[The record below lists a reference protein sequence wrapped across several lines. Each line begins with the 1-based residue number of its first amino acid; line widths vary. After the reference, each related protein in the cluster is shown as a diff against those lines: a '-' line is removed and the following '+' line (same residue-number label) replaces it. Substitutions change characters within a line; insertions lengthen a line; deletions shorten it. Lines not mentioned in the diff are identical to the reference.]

1 MEKTRKFVGKKAGRW
16 IKMKY
21 VVRTETTGTFGAAL
35 AFDNL
40 ADAKEQLQLWL
51 EVDKHPDDGAYDPDW
66 IDYIVSVSD
75 EDADEAMKGSVE
87 SEKFIEG
94 VCGEQ
99 YHGKYLPDS
108 DLYYPTKKG
117 KKTSLYLSA
126 KLQAVRD
133 EAEKRRKGLGYLLT
147 EIVDRYS
154 TIIKM
159 VNLPEFTPAEVSI
172 LSEVVMGSIP
182 TPQMLAG
189 MEWSVMDAATG
200 TEAEKKALA
209 DKIRRIPVPERMA
222 LVEAV
227 KNGGLKV
234 TD

>member
-1 MEKTRKFVGKKAGRW
+1 MTR
-16 IKMKY
+16 
-21 VVRTETTGTFGAAL
+21 
-35 AFDNL
+35 
-40 ADAKEQLQLWL
+40 
-51 EVDKHPDDGAYDPDW
+51 
-66 IDYIVSVSD
+66 
-75 EDADEAMKGSVE
+75 
-87 SEKFIEG
+87 
-94 VCGEQ
+94 
-99 YHGKYLPDS
+99 
-108 DLYYPTKKG
+108 KG

-133 EAEKRRKGLGYLLT
+133 EAEKRGKGLGYLLT

-227 KNGGLKV
+227 ENGGLKV